1 MNFYQMLKILVHM
14 HLTLLKTWAINV
26 AKKLFDSAKKTARD
40 AIKTPS
46 KREIQKT
53 AGATGDLTGN
63 KIADEITK
71 ASNGNLE
78 KKKLKWSRDTKRKMY
93 ISRKKT
99 TNYWLI
105 KSSII

>member
-53 AGATGDLTGN
+53 AGATGD

>member
-53 AGATGDLTGN
+53 AGATGDLTSN

-71 ASNGNLE
+71 ASNSNLE
-78 KKKLKWSRDTKRKMY
+78 KKKLKMKQRYQKEDVY
-93 ISRKKT
+93 LKKKD
-99 TNYWLI
+99 NKLLI
-105 KSSII
+105 N